1 MAGYIPV
8 QSALDEKKKEKKKKR
23 KKLFV
28 YSSLRNVFPST
39 QPINSRFLTVFVT
52 FSKFNLSRTST
63 TKFSENIYAWYSVSC
78 KEYKLRRKMI
88 TFIHVI
94 MLYSPLG
101 SIEIGS
107 KFSYDPLRNIQFFIS
122 FQSQTGESTKTSRR
136 RIIFFVLKGALSRQ
150 HNPLYSGVL
159 FAITRSVFLG
169 HITLEKE
176 LFVGDKITPSRPKNM
191 DPKSCI

>member
-1 MAGYIPV
+1 MCGGIC
-8 QSALDEKKKEKKKKR
+8 SSSISFRWKKKKRKEKKKKR

-28 YSSLRNVFPST
+28 YSSLPNVFPST
-39 QPINSRFLTVFVT
+39 QPINSRFVTVFVT

-107 KFSYDPLRNIQFFIS
+107 KFSHDPPRNIQFFIS

-136 RIIFFVLKGALSRQ
+136 RIIINNNNTKSF
-150 HNPLYSGVL
+150 
-159 FAITRSVFLG
+159 ICMT
-169 HITLEKE
+169 IKE
-176 LFVGDKITPSRPKNM
+176 LQYC
-191 DPKSCI
+191 KSY

>member
-1 MAGYIPV
+1 MKSFWSLKRTVNPSSRWVCGGIYSSSI
-8 QSALDEKKKEKKKKR
+8 SFRWKKKKKR

-39 QPINSRFLTVFVT
+39 QPINSRFVTVFVT

-107 KFSYDPLRNIQFFIS
+107 KFSHDPLRNIQFFIS

-136 RIIFFVLKGALSRQ
+136 RIIICAWIVKGALS
-150 HNPLYSGVL
+150 G
-159 FAITRSVFLG
+159 
-169 HITLEKE
+169 
-176 LFVGDKITPSRPKNM
+176 
-191 DPKSCI
+191 

>member
-1 MAGYIPV
+1 MKSFWSLKRTVNPSSRWVCRGIYSSSI
-8 QSALDEKKKEKKKKR
+8 SFRWKKKKKR

-39 QPINSRFLTVFVT
+39 QPINSRFLTIFVT

-101 SIEIGS
+101 IIEIGS
-107 KFSYDPLRNIQFFIS
+107 KFSHDPLRNIQFFY
-122 FQSQTGESTKTSRR
+122 
-136 RIIFFVLKGALSRQ
+136 FV
-150 HNPLYSGVL
+150 
-159 FAITRSVFLG
+159 SVSNEDL
-169 HITLEKE
+169 TTTNNYLC
-176 LFVGDKITPSRPKNM
+176 LN
-191 DPKSCI
+191 C

>member
-1 MAGYIPV
+1 MHVCRTCIKSWSWNNFGAWRGQSIHPAGECVAGYIPV

-122 FQSQTGESTKTSRR
+122 FQSQTGESKKTSRR
-136 RIIFFVLKGALSRQ
+136 RIIICAWIVKGAL
-150 HNPLYSGVL
+150 
-159 FAITRSVFLG
+159 
-169 HITLEKE
+169 
-176 LFVGDKITPSRPKNM
+176 
-191 DPKSCI
+191 

>member
-1 MAGYIPV
+1 MCGGIYSSSI
-8 QSALDEKKKEKKKKR
+8 SFRWKKKKKKKR

-39 QPINSRFLTVFVT
+39 QPINSRFVTVFVT

-88 TFIHVI
+88 TFLHVI

-101 SIEIGS
+101 STEIGS
-107 KFSYDPLRNIQFFIS
+107 KFSHDPLRNSQFFIS

-136 RIIFFVLKGALSRQ
+136 RIIICAWIVKGALSGQ
-150 HNPLYSGVL
+150 HNPLYSVFFSQLLAL
-159 FAITRSVFLG
+159 FF
-169 HITLEKE
+169 
-176 LFVGDKITPSRPKNM
+176 
-191 DPKSCI
+191 